1 MFNKKIK
8 KLIGV
13 MGIAAFIGGTFG
25 NTMSTY
31 AANVT
36 DTWYEVN
43 VKSSSGT
50 FAQVDPRDKHNNS
63 KVYVNIS
70 ESPYKYV
77 HVRVYGNRNGLFYH
91 NETVGTTATVQRG
104 VASSITNNCYEHKEE
119 GASTVLTKVGFRS
132 GSSVTGTVK
141 GVWSPDSTK
150 NYTIVN

>member
-25 NTMSTY
+25 NTMPTY

-50 FAQVDPRDKHNNS
+50 FA
-63 KVYVNIS
+63 
-70 ESPYKYV
+70 
-77 HVRVYGNRNGLFYH
+77 
-91 NETVGTTATVQRG
+91 
-104 VASSITNNCYEHKEE
+104 
-119 GASTVLTKVGFRS
+119 
-132 GSSVTGTVK
+132 
-141 GVWSPDSTK
+141 
-150 NYTIVN
+150 